1 MFTGIIEELGTVDS
15 LSGKSGTLRIGI
27 KVDKILEGVSIGD
40 SVAINGVCLTVVKL
54 MGGGLLFDVMKE
66 TLDNTTFKFL
76 KIRDRVNLERPLK
89 LTSFLSG
96 HLVSG
101 HIDCIGLVSN
111 RIDKQGQTSLDI
123 KIPKAVSQYVI
134 SKGSIT
140 IDGVSLTVA
149 DIKGDIFSVYLIP
162 LTKATTSLGCKKIKN
177 PVNIEVD
184 IIGKY
189 VKNILSKSANKETLT
204 EEFLKERGF
213 L

>member
-15 LSGKSGTLRIGI
+15 LSRKSGTLRVGI
-27 KVDKILEGVSIGD
+27 KAEKILEGVSVGD
-40 SVAINGVCLTVVKL
+40 SIAVNGACLTVVKL
-54 MGGGLLFDVMKE
+54 AERVLLFDVMKE
-66 TLDNTTFKFL
+66 TLNNTTFRSL
-76 KIRDRVNLERPLK
+76 KIKDRVNLERPLR

-101 HIDCIGLVSN
+101 HIDCVGFILN
-111 RIDKQGQTSLDI
+111 RTISRDEAKIDIRVNKDMAGYI
-123 KIPKAVSQYVI
+123 IP
-134 SKGSIT
+134 KGSIAV
-140 IDGVSLTVA
+140 DGVSLTVA
-149 DIKGDIFSVYLIP
+149 YIATDVFSVCLIP
-162 LTKATTSLGCKKIKN
+162 LTMEATTLEKKKIKD

-189 VKNILSKSANKETLT
+189 VKNILYKSVNKETLT